1 MATVRL
7 SFSPAPVH
15 VRTAR
20 LVGVA
25 VARRAGV
32 AEELL
37 DEVRLAIGEAC
48 TRAVTLHRQYGL
60 TDLVTVEMS
69 DSDSYT
75 VRVIDHA
82 PIEASV
88 GLGYALSLRFSFS
101 EKVDFGR
108 RRLISPN
115 SSTRNRS
122 MAASTMPCVWRFR
135 VRMNCWRSGSGC
147 RCFLGA
153 SIVSPRFWTWASSE
167 LCIEE
172 GLVGCVHHIR
182 NAEQD
187 ERGKQRGHASPG
199 TGRRWS
205 HLGQCVA

>member
-32 AEELL
+32 DEALL

-48 TRAVTLHRQYGL
+48 TRAVALHRQYGL

-69 DSDSYT
+69 DSGSYT

-82 PIEASV
+82 PIEASI
-88 GLGYALSLRFSFS
+88 GLTKLPPDEL
-101 EKVDFGR
+101 
-108 RRLISPN
+108 
-115 SSTRNRS
+115 
-122 MAASTMPCVWRFR
+122 
-135 VRMNCWRSGSGC
+135 
-147 RCFLGA
+147 
-153 SIVSPRFWTWASSE
+153 SSE
-167 LCIEE
+167 SLTEDDLTT
-172 GLVGCVHHIR
+172 GVGFALLAGFVDDLQVR
-182 NAEQD
+182 PVED
-187 ERGKQRGHASPG
+187 GPG
-199 TGRRWS
+199 TEVCMVWPVTRR
-205 HLGQCVA
+205 

>member
-48 TRAVTLHRQYGL
+48 TRAVALHNQYGL
-60 TDLVTVEMS
+60 PDLVTVEMS
-69 DSDSYT
+69 DSDSYA

-88 GLGYALSLRFSFS
+88 GLAKLPPDELADESLTDEALTTGVGFALLAGFVDDLQVRPVEDGPGTEVRMVWPVQRARDAAKIKKSLPLWRRANTAANITTTRP
-101 EKVDFGR
+101 EPGVTTTTTGR
-108 RRLISPN
+108 Y
-115 SSTRNRS
+115 STRVIS
-122 MAASTMPCVWRFR
+122 YCSWSR
-135 VRMNCWRSGSGC
+135 VRGTQLS
-147 RCFLGA
+147 
-153 SIVSPRFWTWASSE
+153 SPR
-167 LCIEE
+167 
-172 GLVGCVHHIR
+172 
-182 NAEQD
+182 
-187 ERGKQRGHASPG
+187 
-199 TGRRWS
+199 
-205 HLGQCVA
+205 